1 MGSIADKP
9 QSNEEQSQSHQEH
22 TVMATEGKGKYRV
35 QYAALQEDFLEYS
48 CLE

>member
-9 QSNEEQSQSHQEH
+9 QSNEEQSHQEH
-22 TVMATEGKGKYRV
+22 TVMATEGKGKYRAR
-35 QYAALQEDFLEYS
+35 YDALQEDFLEYS